1 MIIKNG
7 KVFQEDGNFVQK
19 DLYIDDN
26 HKIARSEEQIGDK
39 SVVDAGGKL
48 VIPGLVDIHSHGAF
62 GHDFS
67 DGDSEGLK
75 IILKYQKDHGIT
87 SYCPTSMTLPKEQLL
102 KIFQTVREVE
112 DYREG
117 ARVAGINMEG
127 PFIDPAKKGAHVEG
141 YIVEPDVEFFREC
154 NEKCGNRIKLVTLAP
169 NTRGAERFIEELHR
183 ETCISLGHTGAD
195 YETCKKAMELGAHH
209 VTHLFNAML
218 PFAHR
223 EPGLVGAAADDDSC
237 MVELIGDG
245 LHIHPGMVR
254 SIFRMFGEERVCLIS
269 DSMMATGMEN
279 GTYEL
284 GGQKVQV
291 KDRKATLK
299 DGTIAG
305 SATNLFDVMKTV
317 HSFGI
322 PLKTAV
328 FAATRNPAK
337 SIGIYETVGS
347 VTPGKEADLL
357 ILSENLDL
365 LQVI

>member
-7 KVFQEDGNFVQK
+7 KVFQEDGTFLQK
-19 DLYIDDN
+19 DIYVNDD
-26 HKIARSEEQIGDK
+26 HKIAESREQIQDET
-39 SVVDAGGKL
+39 VVDASGKL
-48 VIPGLVDIHSHGAF
+48 VIPGLVDIHSHGAY

-67 DGDSEGLK
+67 DADPEGLK
-75 IILKYQKDHGIT
+75 IILKYERDHGIT

-102 KIFQTVREVE
+102 KIFATVREVE

-127 PFIDPAKKGAHVEG
+127 PFIDPGKKGAHVEG
-141 YIVEPDVEFFREC
+141 YIAAPDVEFFREC
-154 NEKCGNRIKLVTLAP
+154 NRSSGNKIKLVTLAP
-169 NTRGAERFIEELHR
+169 NAEGADTFIEELKE
-183 ETCISLGHTGAD
+183 ETYISLGHTGAD
-195 YETCKKAMELGAHH
+195 YAVCKKAMEKGAHH
-209 VTHLFNAML
+209 VTHLFNAMP

-223 EPGLVGAAADDDSC
+223 EPGLVGAAADDENC
-237 MVELIGDG
+237 MVEVIGDG
-245 LHIHPGMVR
+245 LHIHESMIR
-254 SIFRMFGEERVCLIS
+254 CIFRLFGSERVCLIS

-284 GGQKVQV
+284 GGQEVTV

-317 HSFGI
+317 YSFGI
-322 PLKTAV
+322 PLEQAI

-337 SIGIYETVGS
+337 SIGIYDQTGS

-357 ILSENLDL
+357 IVDKDLNL